1 MTAAEQAGKRVGVK
15 AACEALG
22 VPRATLYRQRRRAKF
37 PRRLKPRPTPK
48 RALSANER
56 RTVLGEL
63 HSERFADKA
72 PAEVYASLLDEGR
85 HLCSIRTMYRIL
97 DANQE
102 VRERRSQRRHPVYK
116 EPRLRS
122 TRPNQVW
129 SWDITKL
136 AGPRKWTHYHLYVV
150 LDIFSRAV
158 VAWRLERTE
167 SSQLAKELITE
178 ACRKQG
184 IQPAQLT
191 IHADRGTSMTS
202 KTVAQLFA
210 DLGVTKSHSRPRVS
224 NDNPY
229 SESQF
234 KTFKYRPD
242 FPGRFGS
249 LEDGRVHCRAFFR
262 WYNQEHYHSG
272 IALLTPH
279 QVHYG
284 FADQVIEARHQA
296 LLSAYEAH
304 PERFVKGPPR
314 RPALPTSVWI
324 NEPQAMEVVA

>member
-1 MTAAEQAGKRVGVK
+1 VTAAEQASKRVGVK

-22 VPRATLYRQRRRAKF
+22 VPRATLYRQRRRARF
-37 PRRLKPRPTPK
+37 PRRLKPRPTPR
-48 RALSANER
+48 RALSEKER
-56 RTVLGEL
+56 QRILGEL

-72 PAEVYASLLDEGR
+72 PAEVYASLLDEGH

-97 DANQE
+97 EASAE
-102 VRERRSQRRHPVYK
+102 VRERRNQRRHPIYK
-116 EPRLRS
+116 EPQLQA
-122 TRPNQVW
+122 TGPNQVW

-136 AGPRKWTHYHLYVV
+136 AGPRKWTQYHLYVL
-150 LDIFSRAV
+150 LDIFSRYV

-167 SSQLAKELITE
+167 SSQLAKELIVE
-178 ACRKQG
+178 ACRKQEV
-184 IQPAQLT
+184 QPEQLT

-242 FPGRFGS
+242 FPGRFGC

-279 QVHYG
+279 HVHYG
-284 FADQVIEARHQA
+284 LADQVIGARHQA
-296 LLSAYEAH
+296 LLSAYKAH